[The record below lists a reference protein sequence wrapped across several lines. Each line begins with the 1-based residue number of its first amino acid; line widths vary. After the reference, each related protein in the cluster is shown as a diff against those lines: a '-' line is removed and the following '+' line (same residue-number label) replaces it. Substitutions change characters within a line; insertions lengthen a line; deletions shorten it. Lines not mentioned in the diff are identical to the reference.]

1 MRSLGRL
8 KALQALEAAARHGSF
23 VGASAELGVTA
34 AAVGQLV
41 RSLEDWVGHP
51 LLERTRSGN
60 ERLTP
65 TSDARSALVDIAEGL
80 DHLEKG
86 LLKLRGRKGR
96 AVVVVTASQV
106 FVANWLVARLEDF
119 SHHHPRIDV
128 RLDVGDRVMDLAH
141 SEADLGVRCG
151 LGQWPGVKVT
161 HMMDEE
167 VIAVCSSSLLPR
179 GRAVTPTW
187 MAGQTLIHD
196 STPHPG
202 GEFPTWD
209 DWLRS
214 AGVNGER
221 EDRGLHINSTSAV
234 IQAALAARG
243 LALARKALV
252 KQHLESGS
260 LCHLLPERRWPIRWA
275 YYAVATDRALRR
287 PAVRAFHDWLLAQAR
302 VPRRAVARAR

>member
-8 KALQALEAAARHGSF
+8 KSLQALEAAARHGSF

-51 LLERTRSGN
+51 LLERTRSGS

-65 TSDARSALVDIAEGL
+65 TSDAKSALSDIAEGL

-96 AVVVVTASQV
+96 SVVVVTASQV
-106 FVANWLVARLEDF
+106 FVANWLVSRMEDF
-119 SHHHPRIDV
+119 STHHPRIDV
-128 RLDVGDRVMDLAH
+128 RLDVGDRVTDLAH

-151 LGQWPGVKVT
+151 LGQWPGVRVT

-167 VIAVCSSSLLPR
+167 VIAVCSPSLLPKN
-179 GRAVTPTW
+179 GSVSPTW
-187 MAGQTLIHD
+187 MAEQTLIHD

-209 DWLRS
+209 NWLRS
-214 AGVNGER
+214 AGVNSTR
-221 EDRGLHINSTSAV
+221 EDHGLHINSTSAV

-243 LALARKALV
+243 LALVRKALV
-252 KQHLESGS
+252 RQHLESGG
-260 LCHLLPERRWPIRWA
+260 LRHLLPEKRWPIRWA
-275 YYAVATDRALRR
+275 YYAVATERALRR
-287 PAVRAFHDWLLAQAR
+287 QAVRAFHDWLVDQAKTSLLK
-302 VPRRAVARAR
+302 AA

>member
-51 LLERTRSGN
+51 LLERTRSGT
-60 ERLTP
+60 ERLAP
-65 TSDARSALVDIAEGL
+65 TSDARLALTDISEGL

-86 LLKLRGRKGR
+86 LLRLRGRKGR
-96 AVVVVTASQV
+96 SVVVVTASQV
-106 FVANWLVARLEDF
+106 FVANWLVSRLEDF
-119 SHHHPRIDV
+119 ANRHPRIDV
-128 RLDVGDRVMDLAH
+128 RLDVGDRVTDLAH

-151 LGQWPGVKVT
+151 LGQWRDVKIT
-161 HMMDEE
+161 HLMDEE
-167 VIAVCSSSLLPR
+167 VIAVCSPSLMPR
-179 GRAVTPTW
+179 GRSATPTW

-214 AGVNGER
+214 AGVNSER
-221 EDRGLHINSTSAV
+221 EDHGLHINSTSAV

-243 LALARKALV
+243 LALVRKALV

-260 LCHLLPERRWPIRWA
+260 LRHLMPGKRWPIRWA
-275 YYAVATDRALRR
+275 YYVVVTDRALRR
-287 PAVRAFHDWLLAQAR
+287 HAVRAFHDWLVDQAKTSQLQ
-302 VPRRAVARAR
+302 AA